1 MKKVVVHYANGWIV
15 KGATTD
21 FSPEKEIFH
30 ITPVGVGA
38 KPLPVHLS
46 ELKAVFFVRDLDG
59 NRARKERKEF
69 GAVKPKIGRKIRV
82 ECRDGEVLV
91 GTTFVYQ
98 PERKGF
104 FLVPA
109 DAASNNERCYILA
122 SAVRRVT
129 FLP

>member
-1 MKKVVVHYANGWIV
+1 MNKVVVHQANGWIV
-15 KGATTD
+15 KGTTTD
-21 FSPEKEIFH
+21 FSPEKETFH
-30 ITPVGVGA
+30 VKPVGIGA

-46 ELKAVFFVRDLDG
+46 ELKAVFFVRDLNG
-59 NRARKERKEF
+59 NPAHKERKEF
-69 GAVKPKIGRKIRV
+69 GPVKPRVGRKIRV

-91 GTTFVYQ
+91 GTTVVYQ

-109 DAASNNERCYILA
+109 DATSNNVRCYVLA
-122 SAVRRVT
+122 SAVRRVD